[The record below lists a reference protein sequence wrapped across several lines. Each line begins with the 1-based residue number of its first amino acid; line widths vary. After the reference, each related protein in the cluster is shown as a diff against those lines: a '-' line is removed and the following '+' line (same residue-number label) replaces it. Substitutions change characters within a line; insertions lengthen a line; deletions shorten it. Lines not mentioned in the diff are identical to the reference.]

1 MALPVWMLLGGKN
14 KFPCT
19 VIASTVGHNVPAGH
33 IKKGVAVYFRP
44 VVTEENALLE
54 CSLNS
59 SVLSS
64 CSPKVTYPSPSLKRI
79 FIEERSGG
87 TTHLRTFFI
96 RCPFHFFMLTG
107 ISRPLLNF
115 TTAVFLSL
123 IRIDSPSPYQRSSVN
138 S

>member
-1 MALPVWMLLGGKN
+1 MLLGGKN

-19 VIASTVGHNVPAGH
+19 VIASAVGHDVPAGH
-33 IKKGVAVYFRP
+33 IKHGAAVYF
-44 VVTEENALLE
+44 VL
-54 CSLNS
+54 CSLKKMRCWN
-59 SVLSS
+59 VLSIPLFFPVAHPK
-64 CSPKVTYPSPSLKRI
+64 SPIPAPLQNKYLY
-79 FIEERSGG
+79 EERSGG

-96 RCPFHFFMLTG
+96 RCSFHFFMLTG

-115 TTAVFLSL
+115 TTAVVLSL